1 MNLRTAALF
10 AFLLAAPALQA
21 ANLSELRDADVAKG
35 LREALELGVANA
47 VTKLGHENGFMDNEA
62 VRIPMPESLQKVESG
77 MRKLGM
83 SKQADELIATMNRA
97 AEQAVPEARM
107 LLINTTR
114 KLTIDDAKKI
124 LTGPDD
130 AATQYFRAQ
139 SGEQL
144 AQRFLPIVA
153 RETRKLK
160 LADYYNRFANRG
172 VALGLV
178 REEDANLDEYVTRKA
193 LDGLFLV
200 VADEERAIRA
210 DPMETGKRLIKKV
223 FGSVVP

>member
-1 MNLRTAALF
+1 MLRLVALF
-10 AFLLAAPALQA
+10 ALCLLLPAAWA
-21 ANLSELRDADVAKG
+21 ANLSELRDAEVAKG

-83 SKQADELIATMNRA
+83 GKQADELIATMNRA

-107 LLINTTR
+107 LLINATR
-114 KLTIDDAKKI
+114 KLTIEDAKKI

-139 SGEQL
+139 SGDQL

-153 RETRKLK
+153 RETKKLK

-178 REEDANLDEYVTRKA
+178 REEDANLDEYVTRKT

>member
-1 MNLRTAALF
+1 MNLRIAALF
-10 AFLLAAPALQA
+10 AVCLLGPAVHA
-21 ANLSELRDADVAKG
+21 ANLSDLRDAEVAKG
-35 LREALELGVANA
+35 LREALEVGVTNA
-47 VTKLGHENGFMDNEA
+47 VTKLGHENGFMGNEA

-83 SKQADELIATMNRA
+83 GKQADELVATMNRA
-97 AEQAVPEARM
+97 AEQAVPEAKM
-107 LLINTTR
+107 LLVNATR

-144 AQRFLPIVA
+144 TQRFLPIVA
-153 RETRKLK
+153 RETKKLK

-178 REEDANLDEYVTRKA
+178 RTEDANLDEYVTRKA

-200 VADEERAIRA
+200 VAEEERAIRA
-210 DPMETGKRLIKKV
+210 DPMESGKRLIKKV
-223 FGSVVP
+223 FGSIVP

>member
-1 MNLRTAALF
+1 MMSRPILVS
-10 AFLLAAPALQA
+10 FLLAAAFQAHA
-21 ANLSELRDADVAKG
+21 ANLSELRDAEVAKG

-47 VTKLGHENGFMDNEA
+47 VTKLGHENGFMGNED

-114 KLTIDDAKKI
+114 KLTIEDAKKI

-193 LDGLFLV
+193 LDGLFLM
-200 VADEERAIRA
+200 VAEEERAIRA
-210 DPMETGKRLIKKV
+210 DPMESGKRLIKKV

>member
-1 MNLRTAALF
+1 MVA
-10 AFLLAAPALQA
+10 A
-21 ANLSELRDADVAKG
+21 ANLSELRDAEVAKG

-47 VTKLGHENGFMDNEA
+47 VTKLGHEDGFLGNEA

-83 SKQADELIATMNRA
+83 GKQADELVAAMNRA
-97 AEQAVPEARM
+97 AELAVPEARM
-107 LLINTTR
+107 LLINATR
-114 KLTIDDAKKI
+114 KLTIEDAKKI
-124 LTGPDD
+124 LTGPED
-130 AATQYFRAQ
+130 AGTRYFRTQ

-153 RETRKLK
+153 RETKKLK

-200 VADEERAIRA
+200 VAEEERAIRA
-210 DPMETGKRLIKKV
+210 DPMESGKRLIKKV
-223 FGSVVP
+223 FGAVVP

>member
-1 MNLRTAALF
+1 MVA
-10 AFLLAAPALQA
+10 A
-21 ANLSELRDADVAKG
+21 ANLSELRDAEVAKG
-35 LREALELGVANA
+35 LREALELSVANA
-47 VTKLGHENGFMDNEA
+47 VTKLGHEDGFLGNEA

-83 SKQADELIATMNRA
+83 GKQADELVATMNRA
-97 AEQAVPEARM
+97 AERAVPEARM
-107 LLINTTR
+107 LLINATR
-114 KLTIDDAKKI
+114 KLTIEDAKKI
-124 LTGPDD
+124 LTGPED
-130 AATQYFRAQ
+130 AATRYFRTQ

-153 RETRKLK
+153 RETKKLK

-200 VADEERAIRA
+200 VAEEERAIRA
-210 DPMETGKRLIKKV
+210 DPMESGKRLIKKV
-223 FGSVVP
+223 FGAVVP

>member
-1 MNLRTAALF
+1 MNLRIAALL
-10 AFLLAAPALQA
+10 ATFLLVSVAQA
-21 ANLSELRDADVAKG
+21 ANLSELRDAEVAKG
-35 LREALELGVANA
+35 LREALEVGVTNA
-47 VTKLGHENGFMDNEA
+47 VTKLGHENGFMGNEA

-83 SKQADELIATMNRA
+83 GKQADELVATMNRA
-97 AEQAVPEARM
+97 AEQAVPEAKM
-107 LLINTTR
+107 LLVNATR
-114 KLTIDDAKKI
+114 KLTIEDAKNI

-153 RETRKLK
+153 RETKKLK

-178 REEDANLDEYVTRKA
+178 RTEDANLDEYVTRKA
-193 LDGLFLV
+193 LDGLFAT
-200 VADEERAIRA
+200 VADEERAIREN
-210 DPMETGKRLIKKV
+210 PLESSKRLIKKV

>member
-1 MNLRTAALF
+1 MNLRIAALLVP
-10 AFLLAAPALQA
+10 FLLVPVAHA
-21 ANLSELRDADVAKG
+21 ANLSELRDAEVAKG
-35 LREALELGVANA
+35 LREALEVGVTNA
-47 VTKLGHENGFMDNEA
+47 VTKLGHENGFMGNEA

-83 SKQADELIATMNRA
+83 GKQADELVATMNRA
-97 AEQAVPEARM
+97 AEQAVPEAKM
-107 LLINTTR
+107 LLVNATR
-114 KLTIDDAKKI
+114 KLTIEDAKNI

-153 RETRKLK
+153 RETKKLK

-178 REEDANLDEYVTRKA
+178 RTEDANLDEYVTRKA
-193 LDGLFLV
+193 LDGLFAT
-200 VADEERAIRA
+200 VADEERAIREN
-210 DPMETGKRLIKKV
+210 PLESSKRLIKKV

>member
-1 MNLRTAALF
+1 M
-10 AFLLAAPALQA
+10 LAA
-21 ANLSELRDADVAKG
+21 ANLSELRDAEVAKG
-35 LREALELGVANA
+35 LREALEMGVANA
-47 VTKLGHENGFMDNEA
+47 VTKLGHEDGFLGNEV

-83 SKQADELIATMNRA
+83 GKQADELVATMNRA
-97 AEQAVPEARM
+97 AERAVPEARM
-107 LLINTTR
+107 LLINATR
-114 KLTIDDAKKI
+114 KLTIEDAKKI
-124 LTGPDD
+124 LTGPED
-130 AATQYFRAQ
+130 AATQYFRTQ

-144 AQRFLPIVA
+144 AQRLLPIVA
-153 RETRKLK
+153 RETKKLK

-200 VADEERAIRA
+200 VAEEERAIRA
-210 DPMETGKRLIKKV
+210 DPMESGKRLIKKV

>member
-1 MNLRTAALF
+1 MNLRSAALF
-10 AFLLAAPALQA
+10 AFLFAAPALQA

-107 LLINTTR
+107 LLINATR
-114 KLTIDDAKKI
+114 KLTIEDAKKI

>member
-1 MNLRTAALF
+1 MLRLAALF
-10 AFLLAAPALQA
+10 ALCLWLPAAQA
-21 ANLSELRDADVAKG
+21 ANLSELRDAEVAKG

-47 VTKLGHENGFMDNEA
+47 VTKLGHEHGFMGNED

-83 SKQADELIATMNRA
+83 GKQADELIATMNRA

-107 LLINTTR
+107 LLINATR
-114 KLTIDDAKKI
+114 KLTIEDAKKI

-153 RETRKLK
+153 RETKKLK

-178 REEDANLDEYVTRKA
+178 RDEDANLDEYVTRKA

-200 VADEERAIRA
+200 VAEEERAIRA
-210 DPMETGKRLIKKV
+210 DPMESGKRLIKKV

>member
-1 MNLRTAALF
+1 MLRFAALF
-10 AFLLAAPALQA
+10 ALCLCLPAAGA
-21 ANLSELRDADVAKG
+21 ANLSELRDAEVAKG

-47 VTKLGHENGFMDNEA
+47 VTKLGHENGFMDNET

-83 SKQADELIATMNRA
+83 GKQADELIATMNRA

-107 LLINTTR
+107 LLINATR
-114 KLTIDDAKKI
+114 KLTIEDAKKI

-139 SGEQL
+139 SGDQL

-153 RETRKLK
+153 RETKKLK

-178 REEDANLDEYVTRKA
+178 REEDASLDEYVTRKA

-200 VADEERAIRA
+200 VAEEERAIRA

>member
-1 MNLRTAALF
+1 
-10 AFLLAAPALQA
+10 
-21 ANLSELRDADVAKG
+21 
-35 LREALELGVANA
+35 
-47 VTKLGHENGFMDNEA
+47 MDNEA

-83 SKQADELIATMNRA
+83 GKQADELIATMNRA

-107 LLINTTR
+107 LLINATR
-114 KLTIDDAKKI
+114 KLTIEDAKKI

-139 SGEQL
+139 SGDQL

-153 RETRKLK
+153 RETKKLK

-193 LDGLFLV
+193 LDGLFLM

>member
-1 MNLRTAALF
+1 MVA
-10 AFLLAAPALQA
+10 A
-21 ANLSELRDADVAKG
+21 ANLSELRDAEVAKG

-47 VTKLGHENGFMDNEA
+47 VTKLGHEDGFLGNEA

-83 SKQADELIATMNRA
+83 GKQADELVATMNRA
-97 AEQAVPEARM
+97 AERAVPEARM
-107 LLINTTR
+107 LLINATR
-114 KLTIDDAKKI
+114 KLTIEDAKKI
-124 LTGPDD
+124 LTGPED
-130 AATQYFRAQ
+130 AATRYFRTQ

-153 RETRKLK
+153 RETKKLK

-200 VADEERAIRA
+200 VAEEERAIRA
-210 DPMETGKRLIKKV
+210 DPMESGKRLIKKV
-223 FGSVVP
+223 FGAVVP

>member
-1 MNLRTAALF
+1 M
-10 AFLLAAPALQA
+10 LAA
-21 ANLSELRDADVAKG
+21 ANLSELRDAEVAKG
-35 LREALELGVANA
+35 LREALEMGVANA
-47 VTKLGHENGFMDNEA
+47 VTKLGHEDGFLGNEA

-83 SKQADELIATMNRA
+83 GKQADELVATMNRA
-97 AEQAVPEARM
+97 AERAVPEARM
-107 LLINTTR
+107 LLINATR
-114 KLTIDDAKKI
+114 KLTIEDAKKI
-124 LTGPDD
+124 LTGPED
-130 AATQYFRAQ
+130 AATQYFRSQ

-144 AQRFLPIVA
+144 AQRLLPIVA
-153 RETRKLK
+153 RETKKLK

-200 VADEERAIRA
+200 VAEEERAIRA
-210 DPMETGKRLIKKV
+210 DPMESGKRLIKKV

>member
-1 MNLRTAALF
+1 MNLRSVALF
-10 AFLLAAPALQA
+10 AFLLAAPVLQA
-21 ANLSELRDADVAKG
+21 ANLSELRDAEVAKG

-114 KLTIDDAKKI
+114 KLTIEDAKKI